1 MKKYKFKLE
10 ALLKI
15 RKLKEEQCK
24 MEIGRIQ
31 VHIKDLE
38 NQIEDQ
44 QAGIVEAYDM
54 QEKAL
59 EDGMEGIE
67 VRFHPYFVQG
77 KRSHIKKLE
86 EEKAKYTQ
94 YVEYK
99 YDELS
104 RFRADV
110 KVIEKMK
117 ERDAKSYK
125 QKIEKKMNEQI
136 EEQVQNW
143 RMILNKEVV

>member
-1 MKKYKFKLE
+1 MTLQFGKLNTTEFQTTTPKTTGLSFGRLGDKDPLSEPYMSREE
-10 ALLKI
+10 ALKYAMKSGSMDSVRGIKQMLG
-15 RKLKEEQCK
+15 KLTGNEDLLEE
-24 MEIGRIQ
+24 
-31 VHIKDLE
+31 L
-38 NQIEDQ
+38 
-44 QAGIVEAYDM
+44 
-54 QEKAL
+54 
-59 EDGMEGIE
+59 
-67 VRFHPYFVQG
+67 
-77 KRSHIKKLE
+77 KKLE

-117 ERDAKSYK
+117 ERDAKAYK

>member
-1 MKKYKFKLE
+1 MKKYKFKLD

-31 VHIKDLE
+31 VRIRELEDEIK
-38 NQIEDQ
+38 Q
-44 QAGIVEAYDM
+44 QHAGIDEAYEM

-59 EDGMEGIE
+59 QGGMEGLE
-67 VRFHPYFVQG
+67 VRFHPYYVQG
-77 KRSHIKKLE
+77 KRTHIKALE
-86 EEKAKYTQ
+86 AEKARYQ
-94 YVEYK
+94 EYVEYK

-110 KVIEKMK
+110 KVIEQMK
-117 ERDAKSYK
+117 ERDLKAHKK
-125 QKIEKKMNEQI
+125 RIEKKMNEQI

-143 RMILNKEVV
+143 RMILNKEA